1 MKIGVKLFIT
11 PVNPEDKPVS
21 AYVNKNAGKK
31 FPKYPTQAKKNQSFF
46 CFIFFSDIIEI
57 GNKNV
62 LASKIRIA
70 ATWDELNNSVPS
82 KACIP
87 RFIRMKE
94 LPQINPRS
102 KR

>member
-1 MKIGVKLFIT
+1 MHMTIFFSKNMKIRKVLGTETLKI
-11 PVNPEDKPVS
+11 DKFLLGWLIGSILLSLVVGP
-21 AYVNKNAGKK
+21 
-31 FPKYPTQAKKNQSFF
+31 
-46 CFIFFSDIIEI
+46 FIFFSDIIEI